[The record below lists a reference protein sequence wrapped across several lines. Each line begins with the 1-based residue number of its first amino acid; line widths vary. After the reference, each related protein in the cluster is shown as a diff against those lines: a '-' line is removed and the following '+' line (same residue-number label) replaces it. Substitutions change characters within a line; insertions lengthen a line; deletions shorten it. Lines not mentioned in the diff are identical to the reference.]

1 MASALVILKPDASH
15 RLAVRTALWSW
26 LREERGWK
34 LAGLTWFK
42 PPVELIEQH
51 YDFLQGR
58 PFFPWLVDFMSAL
71 PLLVGKVEAD
81 PAELDNMRYELGE
94 TRIHEARPGSLR
106 ELYGIWGGVNCLHL
120 SDSPASGEKETQ
132 LWAGYLDLARADA
145 KLEMPEG
152 PVPDHTFHVRSL
164 FGQVAAGIHRELAMV
179 EIKKL
184 VHEETDLTGDGFDS
198 LCRVLLGATA

>member
-15 RLAVRTALWSW
+15 RLAVRAALWSW
-26 LREERGWK
+26 LHEERGWK
-34 LAGLTWFK
+34 LAGLTWFQ
-42 PPVELIEQH
+42 PPAELIQQH

-71 PLLVGKVEAD
+71 PLLVGKVEAA

-120 SDSPASGEKETQ
+120 SDSADSGEKETK
-132 LWAGYLDLARADA
+132 LWAGYLDLAKADA
-145 KLEMPEG
+145 KLELPAD
-152 PVPDHTFHVRSL
+152 PIPDHTFRLRSL
-164 FGQVAAGIHRELAMV
+164 FGQVAAGVHRDLAMQ

-184 VHEETDLTGDGFDS
+184 LHQETDLAGDGFDS
-198 LCRVLLGATA
+198 LCRILLGATA